1 MTQVETTQAVANATP
16 QSPPGLVDVKFKKPS
31 SLQLSI
37 YVPAAVGLY
46 FLLVVICALIGFL
59 NAIVAIVALVA
70 VTALAIFAVVI
81 EADRNRR
88 RALAEAKSLTDKGQV
103 KDALAHIASRVAVDG
118 PNYLIVNRLKSL
130 ARHRNS
136 PSAIRLHWTDSVGA
150 IEPLNVNSLAVSLNE
165 SDEQFVQ
172 LADAMSNHVNDET
185 KEIKG
190 LRATTEET
198 AIDRRIRRGF
208 RLMWMWPAMFF
219 FLLQLI
225 QGAVDSYN
233 QGAVTW
239 RLWLYGAV
247 ILLSIPGLAGFT
259 FIAESKEWLIV
270 PGGLLLRKKS
280 RNPTQSDLEL
290 FTPKSA
296 TLVAVQSRK
305 ESWTVFVVEESR
317 NQTLLLT
324 THETEMALRAWLS
337 PIPPPSVD
345 KLVDLT

>member
-1 MTQVETTQAVANATP
+1 MTQVKTTEAVANASP

-31 SLQLSI
+31 ALQLSI
-37 YVPAAVGLY
+37 YVPASAGLY
-46 FLLVVICALIGFL
+46 FVLIVICALIGAL

-136 PSAIRLHWTDSVGA
+136 PSAIRLHWTDTVGE
-150 IEPLNVNSLAVSLNE
+150 IEPLDVNFPAVSLDE

-172 LADAMSNHVNDET
+172 LADAMSNHVSDEA
-185 KEIKG
+185 KESRG
-190 LRATTEET
+190 LRASAGET
-198 AIDRRIRRGF
+198 AIGRRIRRSF
-208 RLMWMWPAMFF
+208 RLVWVWPIVLMIA
-219 FLLQLI
+219 I
-225 QGAVDSYN
+225 QVIQA
-233 QGAVTW
+233 AVTSY
-239 RLWLYGAV
+239 RQGVVTLS
-247 ILLSIPGLAGFT
+247 LLFFVATFLMALAGVAGFS
-259 FIAESKEWLIV
+259 FEHLHLEWLIV

-280 RNPTQSDLEL
+280 KNATQSDLEL

-296 TLVAVQSRK
+296 TLVAVQSRR

-317 NQTLLLT
+317 NQTLTIT
-324 THETEMALRAWLS
+324 TQETELLLRAWLS
-337 PIPPPSVD
+337 PIPPPSVE
-345 KLVDLT
+345 KLIDLT

>member
-1 MTQVETTQAVANATP
+1 MTQVKTTEAVANASP

-31 SLQLSI
+31 ALQLSI
-37 YVPAAVGLY
+37 YVPASAGLY
-46 FLLVVICALIGFL
+46 FVLIVICALIGAL

-136 PSAIRLHWTDSVGA
+136 PSAIRLHWTDTVGE
-150 IEPLNVNSLAVSLNE
+150 IEPLDVNFPAVSLDE

-172 LADAMSNHVNDET
+172 LADAMSNHVSDEA
-185 KEIKG
+185 KESRG
-190 LRATTEET
+190 LRASAEET
-198 AIDRRIRRGF
+198 TIGRRIRRGF
-208 RLMWMWPAMFF
+208 RLTYAWPFV
-219 FLLQLI
+219 LLCLMQLI
-225 QGAVDSYN
+225 QGVVDSY
-233 QGAVTW
+233 QQRAVTW
-239 RLWLYGAV
+239 RLWCYLGV
-247 ILLSIPGLAGFT
+247 LLFSLPALAGFT
-259 FIAESKEWLIV
+259 FIAQPLEWLIV

-296 TLVAVQSRK
+296 TLVAVQSRR

-317 NQTLLLT
+317 NQTLTIT
-324 THETEMALRAWLS
+324 TQETELLLRAWLS
-337 PIPPPSVD
+337 PIPPPSVE
-345 KLVDLT
+345 KLIDLT